1 MYFLKDFF
9 SGISQFLK
17 DSTLRTNRDFT
28 KTHDGY
34 LWDSPISKLEAI
46 RGSNFVESDEMGN

>member
-1 MYFLKDFF
+1 MKF

-17 DSTLRTNRDFT
+17 DPTLRANQDFT

-34 LWDSPISKLEAI
+34 LWDSLISKLEAI